1 MCHLFCVHSCFIG
14 DVRVFFAAFL
24 GPIFAVLLFNLIIY
38 IIVIVV
44 LIKHSRNKLGKAM
57 GNKKQRKSNI
67 RLAINL
73 LGVMILFGLTWVLGA
88 FTISAASLTFQILFA
103 VFNSLQGFFIFI
115 FFCVLSSEVRQ
126 LWLETV
132 SCGRYVTSKPSSYSG
147 AKKGYSTGLRSGAK
161 QTNPSTA
168 SSGLSSFPSGHY
180 ASESSVAIE
189 LSENPSSTVIDNEY
203 TLSGP
208 SMNKEQTVS
217 QHSNN
222 NNKLPRVV
230 GPPTSSHAHFY
241 KNPSAAGEEPNA
253 GGRGAG
259 GSRLG
264 AFESMRVSV
273 EFK

>member
-67 RLAINL
+67 RLAINM

-88 FTISAASLTFQILFA
+88 FTISEASLTFQILFA

-115 FFCVLSSEVRQ
+115 FFCVLSPEVRQ

-132 SCGRYVTSKPSSYSG
+132 SCGHYVTSKPSSYSG

-180 ASESSVAIE
+180 ASESSAAIE
-189 LSENPSSTVIDNEY
+189 LSENPSSTVIDEY

-217 QHSNN
+217 QQSNN

>member
-14 DVRVFFAAFL
+14 DARVFFVAFL

-57 GNKKQRKSNI
+57 NDKKQRKSNI
-67 RLAINL
+67 RLAVSL

-88 FTISAASLTFQILFA
+88 FTISEASLTFQFLFA

-115 FFCVLSSEVRQ
+115 FFCVLSPEVRQ

-132 SCGRYVTSKPSSYSG
+132 TCGRYVASKPSSYSG
-147 AKKGYSTGLRSGAK
+147 AKKSYSTGLRSGAK

-208 SMNKEQTVS
+208 SMDQEQTGS
-217 QHSNN
+217 QHSN

-241 KNPSAAGEEPNA
+241 KNPSAAGEEPSADGRRA
-253 GGRGAG
+253 GSSG
-259 GSRLG
+259 LG
-264 AFESMRVSV
+264 AFESMRISV